1 VTSRAPS
8 GIIKKNIDDDSRRE
22 LLKMSVIQVMEQY
35 QSILEEE
42 VRDIAYETGA
52 IQREGKLD
60 AVTLV
65 MMMIFGFWQDP
76 DIRLS
81 GLAQIGGRRD
91 VQVSESAIS
100 QRCTPACAN
109 LFLRIMQRLAEV
121 QLESEKVDIPL
132 LKQFSAVIVEDSTS
146 VSLPDEL
153 VEIWQGSG
161 KKKEAGKAG
170 VKAFAQWNVLN
181 GELLGPRLTDSLTND
196 HKTPFDIDELPE
208 DSLYIAD
215 LGFFAIQ
222 RLCAIARFHNKENGK
237 KGKRYFLSRLQA
249 NTHVYN
255 RRGHCIE
262 INGILPKEV
271 GQVKD
276 IGVVIGQKN
285 GVPVRLIMLKVP
297 EDVAKERQKRIWE
310 KAKDQGRAPTEE
322 TLALAHWTILITNIP
337 RKMATCSEIIVLLR
351 LRWQIERL
359 FRLWKEHGKIDEWRS
374 KKPYRILCEFYAKMC
389 AMIIQ
394 QSLIQEGCWLD
405 PLRSIVK
412 AAASLR
418 RECNRIM
425 VAFYEGNLE
434 KTVKSVLRTLR
445 SGCRID
451 RREEFPG
458 TAQLLLDGLD
468 WQVELLLT

>member
-1 VTSRAPS
+1 VTSKGS
-8 GIIKKNIDDDSRRE
+8 LWHHKEKIKHDCQKE
-22 LLKMSVIQVMEQY
+22 LFKMSVTQVMEKY
-35 QSILEEE
+35 QSILEDE

-52 IQREGKLD
+52 VQREGKLD
-60 AVTLV
+60 AATLAQTV
-65 MMMIFGFWQDP
+65 IFGFWQNP

-81 GLAQIGGRRD
+81 GLAQMGGRRE
-91 VQVSESAIS
+91 VHVTEPAIS
-100 QRCTPACAN
+100 QRFTPACAN
-109 LFLRIMQRLAEV
+109 LFLKIMQRLAEV
-121 QLESEKVDIPL
+121 QLTSERVDIPL

-146 VSLPDEL
+146 VSLPDKL

-161 KKKEAGKAG
+161 RKKELGKAG
-170 VKAFAQWNVLN
+170 VKAFAQWNVLT
-181 GELLGPRLTDSLTND
+181 GALLGPRLSDGLTND

-222 RLCAIARFHNKENGK
+222 RLCDIARFRNKENSRA
-237 KGKRYFLSRLQA
+237 GKRYFVSRLQQ
-249 NTHVYN
+249 NTNLYN

-262 INGILPKEV
+262 LKGILPQEV
-271 GQVKD
+271 GQVREM
-276 IGVVIGQKN
+276 GVILGRKK
-285 GVPVRLIMLKVP
+285 GVPVRLIIVKVP
-297 EDVAKERQKRIWE
+297 YDVAKERQKRILE
-310 KAKDQGRAPTEE
+310 NARDHSTVPTEE
-322 TLALAHWTILITNIP
+322 TLLLAHWTIVITNIP
-337 RKMATCSEIIVLLR
+337 RKMANCLEIIVLLR

-389 AMIIQ
+389 AMIMQ

-418 RECNRIM
+418 NECNRIM
-425 VAFYEGNLE
+425 VAFYEGNLAE
-434 KTVKSVLRTLR
+434 TIQSVLRTLQ

-451 RREEFPG
+451 RRSAHPS

-468 WQVELLLT
+468 WDLELLLT